1 MITFFLLTSCLTL
14 APSRGV
20 LFNWLPGMGYLNSS
34 LISFYLLISLYF
46 PHLHLPQTY
55 SVRVI
60 SILNWSYIFLW
71 VCFPTQ
77 SASRNKRMAP
87 FSDCW
92 ACGVSSSERIK
103 GKSLWAQST
112 DSVFCILGYD
122 HVLWQCQLHLAL
134 QFSVVPFPHS
144 ESLFQLYFDFSSI
157 AEKDMVSIVSNSCF
171 TSNFCPPPGLPPTVL
186 ESTFHI
192 QLLSPHFLVFG
203 F

>member
-1 MITFFLLTSCLTL
+1 MNKWMITFFLLTSCLTL

-20 LFNWLPGMGYLNSS
+20 LFNWLPRMGYLNPS

-71 VCFPTQ
+71 VCFSTQ

-92 ACGVSSSERIK
+92 ACGVSSSERTK
-103 GKSLWAQST
+103 GKSLWTQST
-112 DSVFCILGYD
+112 DCFLHPWIWPCI
-122 HVLWQCQLHLAL
+122 VAVSTSSSSPVQCCS
-134 QFSVVPFPHS
+134 FSPFWIS
-144 ESLFQLYFDFSSI
+144 FSTIFWS
-157 AEKDMVSIVSNSCF
+157 
-171 TSNFCPPPGLPPTVL
+171 
-186 ESTFHI
+186 
-192 QLLSPHFLVFG
+192 
-203 F
+203 